1 MIGLIFKTVVG
12 RWVTASLIALL
23 LGGGAWKWHAFKEDL
38 IHQGQQVCVQEINK
52 QTVID
57 LQNALAAERATVTR
71 LQELA
76 TAAAAMNQEAI
87 ARRDE
92 AELNSM
98 ALKKQMEDQRN
109 ADPEYKEW
117 SDAPLPTG
125 VAERLRNQAAGGNP
139 GALRDDSN

>member
-1 MIGLIFKTVVG
+1 MIGWIFKTVVG

-57 LQNALAAERATVTR
+57 LQNALAAEKAAHA
-71 LQELA
+71 ELSAKLIA
-76 TAAAAMNQEAI
+76 TAEENAESRERRAALERQVSDLKTAMAEQEKT
-87 ARRDE
+87 DE
-92 AELNSM
+92 T
-98 ALKKQMEDQRN
+98 
-109 ADPEYKEW
+109 YKEW
-117 SDAPLPTG
+117 AGTDLPDG